1 MIKAYERFL
10 RLGDCQTVGDLLRAR
25 AVYWIGLSFIVSQ
38 IINLGAM
45 TMSYGGWS
53 IDHTISIYAIVGVAW
68 LVQCLRYT
76 KNYTFIASIFSLML
90 IFGIGASAMIGST
103 GINSALMPL
112 LTAGLILNGM
122 ISGWR
127 MVVVYSIGSF
137 LLIGYLYN
145 LSVNEAE
152 ISKPILVATYTT
164 MIAQRAIQTAIAFSL
179 IGLIVSIFS
188 YNMYR
193 LFKDLETSKKEAEVA
208 DAAKSDF
215 LANMSHE
222 LRTPLNGVIGMSGL
236 LLKTEQ
242 TEQQRQ
248 YAQIISDCSQGLVS
262 IINDVLDI
270 SRMDAGKMTLRHD
283 SFNLK
288 NILSELIKLHKAS
301 ASANGIHLILN
312 YNPAI
317 PSQFLGDGGRLR
329 QIVNNLIGNALK
341 FTEAGYVKVIVDGL
355 ELTKG
360 RFNLFVH
367 VQDTGI
373 GIPEDDIGRVFGRF
387 EQVESSLSRKTTG
400 TGLGLTISK
409 DFVEFM
415 GGEMIVKSRLGYG
428 TTFSFNIPLDVDIA
442 SPAYILSEQA
452 KSNYPVDEPED
463 YAPHDPNYQAFMTR
477 KFEAADS
484 QGPALKDIKLKDLK
498 QTG

>member
-25 AVYWIGLSFIVSQ
+25 AVYWIGLSFIISQ
-38 IINLGAM
+38 IINLAVM
-45 TMSYGGWS
+45 TWTYGGYTF
-53 IDHTISIYAIVGVAW
+53 DHTISIVAMI
-68 LVQCLRYT
+68 LVVLLVHSLRFT
-76 KNYTFIASIFSLML
+76 KNYMFFAGVFSVML
-90 IFGIGASAMIGST
+90 ISGIAASAIPDST

-112 LTAGLILNGM
+112 LTAGLILNGL

-127 MVVVYSIGSF
+127 MVVAYTLASF
-137 LLIGYLYN
+137 LLIGGLYHV
-145 LSVNEAE
+145 SAISIETASAVFAE
-152 ISKPILVATYTT
+152 NYQTI
-164 MIAQRAIQTAIAFSL
+164 IAQRAIQTAIAFSL
-179 IGLIVSIFS
+179 VGLIVSIFS
-188 YNMYR
+188 FNMYR
-193 LFKDLETSKKEAEVA
+193 LFKDLEGSKKEAEVA

-248 YAQIISDCSQGLVS
+248 YAQIISDCSQGLVG

-270 SRMDAGKMTLRHD
+270 SRIDAGKMTLRHD
-283 SFNLK
+283 SFNMK
-288 NILSELIKLHKAS
+288 NILSELIKLHRAS

-312 YNPAI
+312 YNPTI

-355 ELTKG
+355 ELTKD

-387 EQVESSLSRKTTG
+387 EQVENSLSRKTTG

-477 KFEAADS
+477 KFEASDS

>member
-25 AVYWIGLSFIVSQ
+25 AVCWIGLSVIISQ
-38 IINLGAM
+38 IINLAVM
-45 TMSYGGWS
+45 TWTYGGYTF
-53 IDHTISIYAIVGVAW
+53 DHTISIVAMI
-68 LVQCLRYT
+68 LVVLLVHSLRFT
-76 KNYTFIASIFSLML
+76 KNYMFFAGAYSVMIISAIA
-90 IFGIGASAMIGST
+90 ASAIPDST

-112 LTAGLILNGM
+112 LTSGLILNGL

-127 MVVVYSIGSF
+127 MVVAYTLASF
-137 LLIGYLYN
+137 LLIGGLYHVSAISIETAN
-145 LSVNEAE
+145 AVFAE
-152 ISKPILVATYTT
+152 NYQII
-164 MIAQRAIQTAIAFSL
+164 IAQRAIQTAIAFSL
-179 IGLIVSIFS
+179 VGLIVSIFS
-188 YNMYR
+188 FNMYR
-193 LFKDLETSKKEAEVA
+193 LFKDLEGSKKEAEVA

-248 YAQIISDCSQGLVS
+248 YAQIISDCSQGLVG

-270 SRMDAGKMTLRHD
+270 SRIDAGKMTLRHD
-283 SFNLK
+283 SFNLQ
-288 NILSELIKLHKAS
+288 NILNELIKLHKAS

-355 ELTKG
+355 ELSKD

-428 TTFSFNIPLDVDIA
+428 TTFSFNIPLAVDIA

-463 YAPHDPNYQAFMTR
+463 YAPHDTNYQAFMTR

-484 QGPALKDIKLKDLK
+484 QDPALKDIKLKDLK